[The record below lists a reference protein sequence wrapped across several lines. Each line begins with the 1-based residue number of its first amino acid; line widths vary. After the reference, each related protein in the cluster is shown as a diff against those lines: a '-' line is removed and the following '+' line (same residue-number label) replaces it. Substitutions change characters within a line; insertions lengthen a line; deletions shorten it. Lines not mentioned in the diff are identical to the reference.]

1 MVRVRVSQSPPPRAR
16 QQRARVRVDMPDYIR
31 HERHG
36 FAFYALHIA
45 AAATLSFHFHQ
56 EISLLAVHFNVNL
69 AWPLATH
76 TPYSTMTSL
85 SVESD
90 FKACGDLGLPKLP
103 ARFGAQSRHDGLMS
117 FLLRGASSPFD
128 LDAAELNYT
137 AALPSFDKEYEA
149 ELSEVATQV
158 LGADLTGDVS
168 DANVSKFVALFSAF
182 EHNPAVPHGL
192 EPKRWSATAAPGFAA
207 MLLQLASGK
216 GAVAADRAF
225 SELGAQG
232 IRAMLAMFA
241 NNAHNETDFKAAD
254 AVAERAK
261 FDKARTDLLASL
273 IKEAS
278 SKPPVTFSFGKST
291 KVTTTPSKASKFG
304 FKSDDDGVG
313 ITAVQQ
319 AAIDQ
324 VKAAIVVLNSAS
336 DVDTFN
342 FASSTT
348 STALKSAIGVGCQ
361 PFLPCVMALPRERRD
376 RVLFE
381 AGAPVPSN
389 DTGAAIPLAAMQAAR
404 GFGHPQVGSTMAN
417 LSAVDLGKAI
427 PDGSLGGHGGFANVL
442 PAVPGTH
449 QGVQTFCDP
458 PPGCPRPF
466 RAIEP
471 GSIVLPGY
479 FEKDPDEPDQILKAR
494 AEELVLSAAGG
505 WSKRCRSV
513 KLAVP
518 KNLAEYLR
526 WAQRMTMWMQG
537 TLRWDYSVANS
548 HLKFCHKLAA
558 LVADCGHSLSA
569 MLSIDKKFRTN
580 IFTGKFQS
588 WDDYLSLAALMQ
600 FSQLA
605 ARSGPPASKK
615 QRTLS
620 TSTSYKFTKDASGT
634 DICLRFQS
642 SGCAKKDCK
651 SKKGVPCQRAH
662 VCALC
667 QQPGHHAG
675 SGKC

>member
-1 MVRVRVSQSPPPRAR
+1 
-16 QQRARVRVDMPDYIR
+16 
-31 HERHG
+31 
-36 FAFYALHIA
+36 
-45 AAATLSFHFHQ
+45 
-56 EISLLAVHFNVNL
+56 
-69 AWPLATH
+69 
-76 TPYSTMTSL
+76 MTNFSI
-85 SVESD
+85 ESD

-103 ARFGAQSRHDGLMS
+103 ARFGSQSRHDGLMG
-117 FLLRGASSPFD
+117 FMLRGASTPFD
-128 LDAAELNYT
+128 LASDEHNYT
-137 AALPSFDKEYEA
+137 TALPIFNTEYET
-149 ELSEVATQV
+149 ELSEFAVQT
-158 LGADLTGDVS
+158 LGTGLKDDAS
-168 DANVSKFVALFSAF
+168 DANVSKFVALFTAF

-192 EPKRWSATAAPGFAA
+192 DPKRWSATAAPGFAT

-216 GAVAADRAF
+216 GAIAADRAF
-225 SELGAQG
+225 VELGAQG
-232 IRAMLAMFA
+232 VRAVLAMFA
-241 NNAHNETDFKAAD
+241 TNAHTESDFDAEAAVD
-254 AVAERAK
+254 GRAK
-261 FDKARTDLLASL
+261 FDTARATLLAAL

-278 SKPPVTFSFGKST
+278 SKPPVTFGFGKTT
-291 KVTTTPSKASKFG
+291 KMHTTPSKASKFG
-304 FKSDDDGVG
+304 FKSDDEGAG
-313 ITAVQQ
+313 TTAVQQ

-324 VKAAIVVLNSAS
+324 VKAAIVVLNSAA

-381 AGAPVPSN
+381 AGAPVPAN
-389 DTGAAIPLAAMQAAR
+389 DTSAAIPQAAMQAAK
-404 GFGHPQVGSTMAN
+404 GFGHPQIGTAMS
-417 LSAVDLGKAI
+417 LSAADLSKAI
-427 PDGSLGGHGGFANVL
+427 PDGSLGGHGGFSNVL
-442 PAVPGTH
+442 PAIPGAH
-449 QGVQTFCDP
+449 QGSQTFCDP

-513 KLAVP
+513 KLAAP

-548 HLKFCHKLAA
+548 HLKFCHKLAG

-605 ARSGPPASKK
+605 ARSGPPATKK

-620 TSTSYKFTKDASGT
+620 TSTTYKFTKDASGT

-651 SKKGVPCQRAH
+651 SKKGLPCQRAH